1 MCYVTQK
8 KKKKEKGGKKEEEDE
23 EGGGFK
29 GRGLYNRVLLQSGI
43 RARAALKAAD
53 SRCPALK
60 LVVRPGG
67 GRRQLSPPPFV
78 FFCFSSLSLS
88 LCLRPALLTLLYI
101 VAYKSAPIN
110 GAGSQSTRP
119 SRTSRTFHSFRSWNS
134 SRLPFYPSTQPPLNS
149 RY

>member
-1 MCYVTQK
+1 MKLGTHCVLRHSKKKRRRRGERK
-8 KKKKEKGGKKEEEDE
+8 KKKTKKVVV
-23 EGGGFK
+23 FK

-88 LCLRPALLTLLYI
+88 LPPAR
-101 VAYKSAPIN
+101 AAD
-110 GAGSQSTRP
+110 
-119 SRTSRTFHSFRSWNS
+119 S
-134 SRLPFYPSTQPPLNS
+134 SIYR
-149 RY
+149 RV